1 MILEKKISFHLQKFS
16 KIKILIL
23 SLGIL
28 FLALDGFLKII
39 VILQINFGLLNEFLT
54 LLQIGIAL
62 TSQFVLPVTR

>member
-39 VILQINFGLLNEFLT
+39 VILQINFWA
-54 LLQIGIAL
+54 IK
-62 TSQFVLPVTR
+62 